1 MLDLKKLNGLEVQK
15 GYQTD
20 RAVAIL
26 IGYIAQQM
34 KVSLKE
40 CLLSAKY
47 YSILQDGSTDTSVN
61 EQGFVYVIFL
71 NKGWAVLKFL
81 SLESPQVADT
91 SDLVDCVKN
100 DFCIWTFYESC
111 YT

>member
-1 MLDLKKLNGLEVQK
+1 MNGLEVQK
-15 GYQTD
+15 AYHTD
-20 RAVAIL
+20 RAAAII
-26 IGYIAQQM
+26 IGYIAEQM

-40 CLLSAKY
+40 CLLSTKY
-47 YSILQDGSTDTSVN
+47 YSILQDSSTDTSVS

-71 NKGWAVLKFL
+71 NNGWAVLQFL
-81 SLESPQVADT
+81 SIESPQVADT
-91 SDLVDCVKN
+91 SDDLVDCVKN